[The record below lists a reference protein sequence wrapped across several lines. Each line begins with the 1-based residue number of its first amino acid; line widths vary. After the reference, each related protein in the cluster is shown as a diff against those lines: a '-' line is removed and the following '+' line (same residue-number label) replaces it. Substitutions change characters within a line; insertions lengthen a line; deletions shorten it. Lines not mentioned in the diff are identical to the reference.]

1 MTNRKVEEMKFE
13 EALAE
18 LEQIVQELEQ
28 NNVELDKAL
37 EQYQRGIELSKYCR
51 QQLKNAEK
59 MVAKVVTESG
69 EEAAFISDEA
79 GEGEGV

>member
-1 MTNRKVEEMKFE
+1 MSKKNVEEMKFE

-28 NNVELDKAL
+28 NNIELEKAL

-51 QQLKNAEK
+51 QQLENAEK
-59 MVAKVVTESG
+59 MVVKVVTESG

-79 GEGEGV
+79 GEGRDV

>member
-28 NNVELDKAL
+28 NNVELDEAL

-51 QQLKNAEK
+51 QQLENAEK

-79 GEGEGV
+79 GEGEGI

>member
-1 MTNRKVEEMKFE
+1 MKFE

-51 QQLKNAEK
+51 QQLENAEK

>member
-51 QQLKNAEK
+51 QQLENAEK

>member
-1 MTNRKVEEMKFE
+1 MSKKNVEEMKFE

-28 NNVELDKAL
+28 NNIELEKAL
-37 EQYQRGIELSKYCR
+37 EQYQRGIELSKCCR
-51 QQLKNAEK
+51 QQLENAEK

-79 GEGEGV
+79 GEGRDV

>member
-1 MTNRKVEEMKFE
+1 MSKKNVEEMKFE

-28 NNVELDKAL
+28 NNIELEKAL

-51 QQLKNAEK
+51 QQLENAEK

-79 GEGEGV
+79 GEGRDV